1 MEVEIS
7 GAESSHTRYDGLAS
21 LDEGVQMTAAEL
33 LLDAEFKLDMQ
44 LLQEQQRQRLQ
55 QANLEQLTASQ
66 APASQ
71 YVRTQATGSMD
82 EVLDRSWRDP
92 REETTSSQEDISTN
106 PNPSTPSL
114 HGNHHL
120 NSSSTNHLHH
130 DSSSTLSSPPNTSTP
145 PRPPRPHQPPPDA
158 CRPPPLT
165 HGTRRACS
173 TRQPPGNPR
182 HPPSRLPRGSRGGSR
197 FSDAGAGS
205 GVAEAAVAVA
215 VQVSWVGEAVDK
227 ARVAMAEVGKAHRSA
242 AEEAAIEFDGLLGG
256 DLMQGQWG
264 ASWGA
269 EEWGTEG
276 SMTSA

>member
-71 YVRTQATGSMD
+71 YVRTQP
-82 EVLDRSWRDP
+82 P
-92 REETTSSQEDISTN
+92 RQPPPQQQQHKPPPPRQQQHTLQPTQHLHPPS
-106 PNPSTPSL
+106 PSTPTPATTRRLQTATSASL
-114 HGNHHL
+114 RRSQQMQAGRRL
-120 NSSSTNHLHH
+120 A
-130 DSSSTLSSPPNTSTP
+130 TP
-145 PRPPRPHQPPPDA
+145 TAPGTA
-158 CRPPPLT
+158 ALT